1 MVFCLYFPIP
11 SSISSCCA
19 DLLSKNSTQYT
30 LEFCLWSHKMLTA
43 ISNSVQ
49 LGIFYFPVFLS
60 KSRSNFTFSV
70 YFRATILF
78 KHMCCNVSTLLEL
91 LKNIRTRANNYVQC
105 RQLSIVLV
113 FDSEIPVCFYQTHP
127 TSLHFSSVK
136 SNGRDRPVGGDI
148 QQLSVFWTLC
158 LKGITLYLF
167 GIVKLISLVALL
179 VQCLFLHRK
188 SLPSVSFFKKFVFL
202 HYISGEVEGEI
213 FFFTFFSLA

>member
-1 MVFCLYFPIP
+1 
-11 SSISSCCA
+11 
-19 DLLSKNSTQYT
+19 
-30 LEFCLWSHKMLTA
+30 MLTA

-70 YFRATILF
+70 YFRCTILF
-78 KHMCCNVSTLLEL
+78 NHMCCKVSTLLEL

-113 FDSEIPVCFYQTHP
+113 FDSEILVCFLSPPP

-136 SNGRDRPVGGDI
+136 SNEGWRDRPVGGDI

-167 GIVKLISLVALL
+167 GIVELISLVALL
-179 VQCLFLHRK
+179 VQCLFLHRIT
-188 SLPSVSFFKKFVFL
+188 LPSVSFFMKFVYL
-202 HYISGEVEGEI
+202 IVSLEMWKEK
-213 FFFTFFSLA
+213 FFFTFFSLAWSLPFYLYLFIISTFL